1 MFKWLETFQA
11 VYETRSFSQA
21 ARLRFISQPSVTA
34 QIQQLETTLGVTL
47 FARGDRKHVVP
58 TPAADYLYQNASK
71 ILQRLNQVQ
80 HDIGRFANQQT
91 QLTIGASQTTANTLL
106 PQILPPLAAALPTI
120 TWQIQVD
127 NSEAVLAG
135 VSRQA
140 FDLGFIEKP
149 LISDDVHRRTIGHDD
164 LIHVGIQNGPWLVRE
179 AGSGVGF
186 YTRRYWQDQGLHP
199 KSVIEINHNDTLI
212 QLLESGFGQSLI
224 PNTLLPA
231 GLPVIQPSHISRALY
246 LIYPHQPHP
255 QVAQVIQQI
264 MAQSQK

>member
-34 QIQQLETTLGVTL
+34 QIQQLETNLGVTL

-71 ILQRLNQVQ
+71 ILQRMNQVQ

-91 QLTIGASQTTANTLL
+91 KLIIGASQTTANTILPQLL
-106 PQILPPLAAALPTI
+106 PTLAASLPTI

-127 NSEAVLAG
+127 NSEAVLNG

-140 FDLGFIEKP
+140 FDFGFIEKP
-149 LISDDVHRRTIGHDD
+149 LLSDDVHRRTIGQDH
-164 LIHVGIQNGPWLVRE
+164 LIHVGDPTGPWLVRE

-199 KSVIEINHNDTLI
+199 EAVIEINHNDSLI

-224 PNTLLPA
+224 PNTLLPPS
-231 GLPVIQPSHISRALY
+231 LPVIQTSQLARALY

-255 QVAQVIQQI
+255 QVGQVVQQI
-264 MAQSQK
+264 LANV